1 MIVLS
6 KLDDR
11 YYRDLRGRANWTMDF
26 GLVREGEKT
35 PISSSNHSFLFRR
48 SVNLEATL
56 EAGTY
61 LVYVRLDRTLSKYRV
76 SRFLNG
82 KFVASLYLGLQ
93 GTKED
98 MIDDDELRK
107 LSRIMAERA
116 NSKSIVAS
124 ELPSYLAIHTQLMG
138 FG

>member
-1 MIVLS
+1 M
-6 KLDDR
+6 
-11 YYRDLRGRANWTMDF
+11 
-26 GLVREGEKT
+26 
-35 PISSSNHSFLFRR
+35 
-48 SVNLEATL
+48 
-56 EAGTY
+56 
-61 LVYVRLDRTLSKYRV
+61 YVRLDRTLSKYRV